1 MRYSDDGEPQGTS
14 GQPTL
19 NVLRSAEIFNVC
31 CVITRY
37 FGGTLLGTGGLVRAY
52 SQAASLALKEA
63 GVSKVSLWERVLIA
77 CPYALYERVKKE
89 LMLVDAVIDGTDF
102 GAEITLEALIVK
114 GGAEG
119 LNKNCLI

>member
-1 MRYSDDGEPQGTS
+1 
-14 GQPTL
+14 
-19 NVLRSAEIFNVC
+19 
-31 CVITRY
+31 
-37 FGGTLLGTGGLVRAY
+37 
-52 SQAASLALKEA
+52 
-63 GVSKVSLWERVLIA
+63 LIA

-119 LNKNCLI
+119 LNKKLLDISSGTVEALVVSEEYRAVKIDAAGV